1 MTTSN
6 EKTRFKV
13 ITNDELIFKDKD
25 KPKTYQTNPIEDDLQ
40 EKFMKFV
47 NRHSNNRFSVED
59 LLKW

>member
-25 KPKTYQTNPIEDDLQ
+25 NPKTYQTNPIEDDLQ

>member
-6 EKTRFKV
+6 EKSRFRV
-13 ITNDELIFKDKD
+13 ITNDELIFEDKD

>member
-6 EKTRFKV
+6 EKSRFRV

-40 EKFMKFV
+40 MKFMKFV

>member
-6 EKTRFKV
+6 EKSRFRV